1 MDPANVLG
9 NRASLEAHWEHAS
22 EASEERP
29 DSAPIPVFAGVAV
42 AGCQM
47 GNVRFDGLG
56 IANRAEPVRQR
67 DALSY
72 LDFSGLLS
80 EIRLLDLS
88 ESESGGGV
96 GGLGPVSARHSA
108 ASRYSAD
115 RRASDASSR

>member
-1 MDPANVLG
+1 
-9 NRASLEAHWEHAS
+9 
-22 EASEERP
+22 
-29 DSAPIPVFAGVAV
+29 
-42 AGCQM
+42 M

-88 ESESGGGV
+88 ESESGGGGRWTGPGICSPQRGESLLRRPSGV
-96 GGLGPVSARHSA
+96 GRLIEVGAVW
-108 ASRYSAD
+108 
-115 RRASDASSR
+115 